1 MDSPVWYLL
10 KIGFIYMLLLLD
22 IVLNSSI
29 NSDNYD
35 FIAQNDFW
43 PFLFIVY
50 VKTALYVLC
59 SFPCQRL
66 L

>member
-1 MDSPVWYLL
+1 MDSPIWYLL
-10 KIGFIYMLLLLD
+10 KIAFIYVLLLLD
-22 IVLNSSI
+22 IFLNSSI

-50 VKTALYVLC
+50 VSINITNRY
-59 SFPCQRL
+59 
-66 L
+66 